1 MAGLEAAPTMKL
13 FEFQTVTD
21 KLQSSNDPLVSLK
34 RIAFDKHIASRIR
47 FKFQNQSADNVEEV
61 F

>member
-1 MAGLEAAPTMKL
+1 MLLLQVLDMDKPS
-13 FEFQTVTD
+13 VTEG
-21 KLQSSNDPLVSLK
+21 LQSSNDPLVSLK